1 MSKIFYFDLNPQK
14 VNFSLN
20 YLQKLIQQE
29 LTSEFELRLT
39 LFENEFGG
47 RFYIEKKSFRGVE
60 VFLHDRKQF
69 VMKLN
74 ILSNEADYLI
84 CEKMITVLVRNYEL
98 EVHEEND
105 DIILDTE
112 QLVKDY
118 FLPEKINHEREIEA
132 DVIIKIILQTRNN
145 IRFDG
150 VNNPVYFGMGFIEQL
165 KRENST
171 GAQTLALIDQ
181 TMNKVQWKLPDYRK
195 PSPALISKK
204 DNSKQFKIRMMFN
217 GNDYVLNDYEYLMIC
232 DTGIDAEII
241 FINNEDLKRI
251 ICECQIPW
259 QQPDDFTVVAS
270 KLKSEDWDLFVEA
283 ARKYNRQREIEEPTR
298 FIFEVR
304 EVFHLNKCDILLGKG
319 NLPLYRGKV
328 HCGDI
333 QLDITPSFG
342 NSLERLNNLS
352 FQLKKGSADKSL
364 IGKIFMEM
372 SEQSDVL

>member
-84 CEKMITVLVRNYEL
+84 CEKMITVLVKNYEL

-118 FLPEKINHEREIEA
+118 FLPEKINHEREIES

-150 VNNPVYFGMGFIEQL
+150 VNNPVYFGMGFLEQL
-165 KRENST
+165 KRENAT
-171 GAQTLALIDQ
+171 GAQTLALIAQ
-181 TMNKVQWKLPDYRK
+181 TMNKVQWELPDYVK

-204 DNSKQFKIRMMFN
+204 DNSKQFKIRMMFKE
-217 GNDYVLNDYEYLMIC
+217 NDYVLNDYEYLLIC
-232 DTGIDAEII
+232 DTGIDDEII
-241 FINNEDLKRI
+241 FINNEDLKSI
-251 ICECQIPW
+251 ICEFQFPW

-270 KLKSEDWDLFVEA
+270 KLKSKDWALFVEA

-304 EVFHLNKCDILLGKG
+304 EVFNLNKCDILLGKG
-319 NLPLYRGKV
+319 NLPFYRGKV

-342 NSLERLNNLS
+342 NSLDSLNNLS
-352 FQLKKGSADKSL
+352 FQLKKGYADKSL

-372 SEQSDVL
+372 SEPSDVL